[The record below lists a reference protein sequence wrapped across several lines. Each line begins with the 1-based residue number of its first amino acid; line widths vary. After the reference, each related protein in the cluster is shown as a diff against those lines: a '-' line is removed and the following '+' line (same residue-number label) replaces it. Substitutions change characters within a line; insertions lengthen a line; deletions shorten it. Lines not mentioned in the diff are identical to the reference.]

1 MGVAPARDSKLGRH
15 AHEPGRTRRSPSQ
28 ARRLDHRLHF
38 GGGGDLRSHHAGA
51 LLLKSK
57 TVAILESRLGRQL
70 ADLVEKRGG
79 RPLLAP
85 ALAEVP
91 DIDHAGIARLIGELE
106 SRPPKAAIFQTGV
119 GTQALFAAT
128 DSLGLTPKL
137 LGLLASCVVVAR
149 GPKPT
154 GALRS
159 REVRIDR
166 SAKEPYTTVEVL
178 QSLEDLSFR
187 GESVVVQRYG
197 ESNVALEKALRA
209 KGAEVVEIPT
219 YRWPLPEDS
228 GPLAGL
234 IDALDRAQVD
244 ATVFTSASQAHNLF
258 ALAQKLGRDG
268 PLAANLSRTLVAS
281 IGPVCSAALRE
292 HGVKIALEA
301 KPPKLGP
308 LVAALARALSA

>member
-1 MGVAPARDSKLGRH
+1 M
-15 AHEPGRTRRSPSQ
+15 
-28 ARRLDHRLHF
+28 
-38 GGGGDLRSHHAGA
+38 
-51 LLLKSK
+51 
-57 TVAILESRLGRQL
+57 
-70 ADLVEKRGG
+70 
-79 RPLLAP
+79 LAP

-91 DIDHAGIARLIGELE
+91 DLDHTRIAGLLGELE
-106 SRPPKAAIFQTGV
+106 SHPPKAAIFQTGV

-128 DSLGLTPKL
+128 DTLGITPKL

-154 GALRS
+154 AALRS

-178 QSLEDLSFR
+178 ESLQDLSFR
-187 GESVVVQRYG
+187 GECVVVQRYG
-197 ESNVALEKALRA
+197 ETNVELEKALRA

-219 YRWPLPEDS
+219 YRWALPENT
-228 GPLAGL
+228 GPLEAL
-234 IDALDRAQVD
+234 IDSLERGEVD

-258 ALAQKLGRDG
+258 ALAQKIGKQDA
-268 PLAANLSRTLVAS
+268 LAANLSGTLVAS

-308 LVAALARALSA
+308 LVAALDRALSA

>member
-1 MGVAPARDSKLGRH
+1 M
-15 AHEPGRTRRSPSQ
+15 
-28 ARRLDHRLHF
+28 
-38 GGGGDLRSHHAGA
+38 
-51 LLLKSK
+51 
-57 TVAILESRLGRQL
+57 
-70 ADLVEKRGG
+70 
-79 RPLLAP
+79 LAP

-91 DIDHAGIARLIGELE
+91 DVDHARIAALLGELE
-106 SRPPKAAIFQTGV
+106 SHPPKAAIFQTGV
-119 GTQALFAAT
+119 GTHALFAAT
-128 DSLGLTPKL
+128 DSLGMTPKL
-137 LGLLASCVVVAR
+137 IGLLASSVVVAR

-166 SAKEPYTTVEVL
+166 SAREPYTTVEVL
-178 QSLEDLSFR
+178 ESLEDLSFR
-187 GESVVVQRYG
+187 GECVVVQRYG
-197 ESNVALEKALRA
+197 ETNVELDEALRA

-219 YRWPLPEDS
+219 YRWALPENT

-234 IDALDRAQVD
+234 IAALERGEVD

-258 ALAQKLGRDG
+258 ALAQKLGREG

-308 LVAALARALSA
+308 LVAALDQALSS

>member
-1 MGVAPARDSKLGRH
+1 M
-15 AHEPGRTRRSPSQ
+15 
-28 ARRLDHRLHF
+28 
-38 GGGGDLRSHHAGA
+38 
-51 LLLKSK
+51 
-57 TVAILESRLGRQL
+57 
-70 ADLVEKRGG
+70 
-79 RPLLAP
+79 LAP

-91 DIDHAGIARLIGELE
+91 DLDHTRIAGLLGELE
-106 SRPPKAAIFQTGV
+106 LHPPKAVIFQTGV

-128 DSLGLTPKL
+128 DSLGITPKL
-137 LGLLASCVVVAR
+137 LGLLANCVVVAR

-154 GALRS
+154 AALRS
-159 REVRIDR
+159 RQVRIDR

-178 QSLEDLSFR
+178 ESLEDLSFR
-187 GESVVVQRYG
+187 GECVVVQRYG
-197 ESNVALEKALRA
+197 ETNVELEKALRA

-219 YRWPLPEDS
+219 YRWALPENT

-234 IDALDRAQVD
+234 IDALERAQVD
-244 ATVFTSASQAHNLF
+244 AAVFTSASQAHNLF
-258 ALAQKLGRDG
+258 ALAEKLGKQG

-308 LVAALARALSA
+308 LVAALDRALSA